1 MPLEGEHLTRWGPPG
16 RSVTGMCS
24 CPSSCFPGQ
33 VQAQRGPA
41 GSPLGQPGA
50 SWGRARLQAAE
61 NLAPEARTGGAASH
75 SPSPDGAWPAWFQV
89 HGGERIQEGHQPGA
103 PLMRRAAAVR
113 SSTPSSVART
123 LPGCRS
129 QLWGGGGWE
138 MSIWRARCCLNRTG
152 FHWPEGGWAWVR
164 HGGWPRLQ
172 VGAAQG
178 ARECLVSCGP
188 GGGPVAMVAQDGCIF
203 GKEGDSD
210 SEKLSSWPKATPRR
224 AGTWV
229 CGSDSCVPPSTPSSP
244 QLQHTCSR
252 HACAHMRTQTCA
264 HTHMYV
270 HTSAHMH
277 TYMHMYANTNT
288 CRHMHCTCM
297 HTPTYSHV
305 CIHVHACTH
314 MHAHTYTC
322 TPIQK
327 HIRTYTRMHARTHI
341 HEYAPLM
348 RAKLLLAPHLLP
360 GGSPCSGAL
369 TSPPPAHLGN
379 QGGPP
384 ILVISACFIH
394 STCQRVIP

>member
-229 CGSDSCVPPSTPSSP
+229 CGSDSVSLQAPRVLLSSSTHAPDMHVLTCVHKHVHTRTCMYTHR
-244 QLQHTCSR
+244 HTCTHICTCMQTQIHADTCIA
-252 HACAHMRTQTCA
+252 HACTLLHTAMCA
-264 HTHMYV
+264 YMYMHARICMHTHTLAHPYRNTYV
-270 HTSAHMH
+270 HTHA
-277 TYMHMYANTNT
+277 
-288 CRHMHCTCM
+288 CM
-297 HTPTYSHV
+297 HEHTSMS
-305 CIHVHACTH
+305 
-314 MHAHTYTC
+314 MH
-322 TPIQK
+322 P
-327 HIRTYTRMHARTHI
+327 
-341 HEYAPLM
+341 
-348 RAKLLLAPHLLP
+348 
-360 GGSPCSGAL
+360 S
-369 TSPPPAHLGN
+369 
-379 QGGPP
+379 
-384 ILVISACFIH
+384 
-394 STCQRVIP
+394 